1 MIVRWEGQLPSA
13 CFPMCLL
20 EKTVSNSNF
29 WGNKHCSVKP
39 SMRHTGSFGLCDYR
53 VACLP
58 DFQLMMTIW
67 NYGWYASDSVQGVDI
82 QVSSLRLWGST
93 GPSWAYWEESEKGR
107 AETSEWAQRTLE
119 WKGNPKLKQGGGD
132 SVQSRHFWDNCSL
145 WGPTQEHRKC
155 MRRAAERNLYT
166 ITQHFLPHSL
176 PLWID
181 WVWPAAMTRGKER
194 CLEWSLGKGDK

>member
-1 MIVRWEGQLPSA
+1 MSLVCQTFNLWWPYGIMVDMPLIVYKVWISRCHPWGCGAPMAPPQGTARPS
-13 CFPMCLL
+13 
-20 EKTVSNSNF
+20 S
-29 WGNKHCSVKP
+29 H
-39 SMRHTGSFGLCDYR
+39 
-53 VACLP
+53 
-58 DFQLMMTIW
+58 
-67 NYGWYASDSVQGVDI
+67 
-82 QVSSLRLWGST
+82 
-93 GPSWAYWEESEKGR
+93 SWAYWEESEKGR